1 MEYIALLIIGILSG
15 RVASMM
21 SGYSMGAFGNSIAGL
36 TGAAF
41 TSKYLATMMGI
52 SNTVGML
59 VGGVLGAVVILLVFN
74 AVESLFSSKK
84 NHWY

>member
-1 MEYIALLIIGILSG
+1 MEYIALLVIGIFSG

-41 TSKYLATMMGI
+41 TSKYLAMMMGM

-59 VGGVLGAVVILLVFN
+59 VGGVLGAIVILLVFN
-74 AVESLFSSKK
+74 AAESLFSTKK